1 MNNNLSKFQ
10 RALDK
15 VSEVAPLLIGDAQAE
30 FKTKSEE
37 FLNAVHESQYI
48 KVPLVGV
55 FSAGKSSLLNIFTQK
70 PGMLPVDTEPETA
83 VAYELYFDFQE
94 RVELYRNGN
103 KIDSKPLADIKQLDT
118 KPGDIAKVYCTS
130 EPIKDLQDR
139 GIILVDMPGI
149 GSGIER
155 HDAAIFNYINSGT
168 AFVLIVDAEQGSLR
182 GSTLAFMHELSQ
194 YNMFP
199 AVLVS
204 KIDKKPESDV
214 KDIVEYIRYQLTRL
228 GNANPFVSTV
238 CAVNNNLEGLNK
250 YLNALNPAALV
261 SEKLGKKLKLI
272 INAVSEQLKVRVDLR
287 SKDIDNVDE
296 KIKQIETEIAN
307 VKAELPTS
315 NNNADTPEKS
325 TQDIIDNVKAA
336 LEAKATDIA
345 QMIVDREDSETI
357 KSVIVSTVRTEI
369 ISSLKEESEQYSTA
383 LGTAVQEAVAGLA
396 SIEVDDD
403 FLEGFA
409 DIFETLNNYIG
420 ALLSAGGVWG
430 ELASLLL
437 PFLPDVINWLFGKS
451 DEEILGEVR
460 DKVLSKCVNQVTT
473 AIQPTIFKITVDN
486 QRRIQEKIQAEL
498 VSKMEKVKEG
508 LREKMADAAKTKED
522 VEAEIANL
530 TAAIARLS
538 TIVSEL

>member
-10 RALDK
+10 LALDK

-37 FLNAVHESQYI
+37 FLNAVQESQYI

-430 ELASLLL
+430 KLASLLL

-538 TIVSEL
+538 TIGSEL

>member
-37 FLNAVHESQYI
+37 FLNAVQESQYI

-272 INAVSEQLKVRVDLR
+272 IHAVSEQLKVRVDLR

-538 TIVSEL
+538 TIGSEL

>member
-1 MNNNLSKFQ
+1 MNSNLSKFQ
-10 RALDK
+10 QALDK

-37 FLNAVHESQYI
+37 FLNAVQDSQYI

-83 VAYELYFDFQE
+83 VAYELYFDLQE

-130 EPIKDLQDR
+130 EPVKALQDR

-250 YLNALNPAALV
+250 YLDALNPAALV

-287 SKDIDNVDE
+287 SKDIENVDE

-336 LEAKATDIA
+336 LEAKAPDIA

-403 FLEGFA
+403 FLEGFS

-430 ELASLLL
+430 KLASLLL

-508 LREKMADAAKTKED
+508 LCEKMADAAKTKED

-530 TAAIARLS
+530 TAAIMRLS